1 MERAGISAYTF
12 TYTDPEGVDIHVY
25 RWLPD
30 ADTTLRGIVQIAHG
44 MAETAARYA
53 RFAERLTAAGFAVY
67 ANDHR
72 GHGRTAGK
80 TENIGYLGSDGFNR
94 MADNVSQLTAIIM
107 EAHPALPVF
116 LFGHSMGS
124 FVTQKVMYT
133 HPGPYAGIVLSGSN
147 GKRGAD
153 LHIGKRIARW
163 EAARKGDRHRS
174 ELMNGLSFG
183 GFNRAFRP
191 ARTEFDW
198 LSRDEAE
205 VDAYIADPYCGG
217 VFTSSFF
224 RDFLHGLAD
233 IHRPGNMQ
241 RIPRDLPVLLV
252 SGDRDPVGRFGKGV
266 LSLAAAYRK
275 LGMTHIECR
284 LYPGGRH
291 ELLNETNRE
300 EVMRDVIGWLEKR
313 LQAPGR

>member
-1 MERAGISAYTF
+1 MGHAESFSFAFTF
-12 TYTDPEGVDIHVY
+12 TDPEGVDIYVY
-25 RWLPD
+25 RRLPD
-30 ADTTLRGIVQIAHG
+30 RHTPIRGIVQIAHG

-53 RFAERLTAAGFAVY
+53 RFAEKLAAAGFAVY

-80 TENIGYLGSDGFNR
+80 PDNIGYLGKDGFNR
-94 MADNVSQLTAIIM
+94 MADNVSQLTEILE
-107 EAHPALPVF
+107 EAHPELPIF

-133 HPGPYAGIVLSGSN
+133 HPEPYAGIVLSGSN
-147 GKRGAD
+147 GKRGPE

-191 ARTEFDW
+191 SRTDFDW

-217 VFTSSFF
+217 VFTSGFF
-224 RDFLHGLAD
+224 RDFLYGLAD
-233 IHRPGNMQ
+233 IHRPDNMR
-241 RIPRDLPVLLV
+241 RIPRNLPVLLV
-252 SGDRDPVGRFGKGV
+252 AGDRDPVGLFGKGV

-275 LGMTHIECR
+275 LGMAHIDCR

-300 EVMRDVIGWLEKR
+300 EVMRDIIDWIEKR
-313 LQAPGR
+313 LPVQGR